1 MEANPAAGQGPE
13 PKLILFGDGYWKD
26 RRIMAPLGYFLM
38 ALAKVID
45 TVLFIYMWIIIIRA
59 VLSWVSPDPY
69 NPIVRFINNITE
81 PVLYQIRRRLPV
93 SFGGIDLS
101 PVVVL
106 LIILFLQNFVVRSLV
121 HFAQS
126 FIH

>member
-1 MEANPAAGQGPE
+1 
-13 PKLILFGDGYWKD
+13 
-26 RRIMAPLGYFLM
+26 MAPLGYFLV

-101 PVVVL
+101 PVIVL
-106 LIILFLQNFVVRSLV
+106 LIIMFLQNFVVRSLL
-121 HFAQS
+121 HFS
-126 FIH
+126 RTFIH

>member
-1 MEANPAAGQGPE
+1 
-13 PKLILFGDGYWKD
+13 
-26 RRIMAPLGYFLM
+26 MAPLGYFLV
-38 ALAKVID
+38 ALARVLD
-45 TVLFIYMWIIIIRA
+45 TVLWIYMWIIIIRA

-69 NPIVRFINNITE
+69 NPIVRFIHNITE

-106 LIILFLQNFVVRSLV
+106 LVIVFLQSFVVQSLL
-121 HFAQS
+121 HFSRS
-126 FIH
+126 FIHP